1 MENLIKKI
9 GGIVTIGLS
18 LTLFGC
24 GGNELTNTERAY
36 LKNINPGLE
45 GKVKILKSEKG
56 RVVLQINKDYK
67 IRIYEGVND
76 VYDDN
81 VDLVMITDE
90 RALVLRAYQ
99 NIDFLPYKLGD
110 TQLAKKMSTEDQK
123 MWNSIYNRL
132 ADKDSLPGFGIQYH
146 QK

>member
-1 MENLIKKI
+1 MKNLIKKI

-18 LTLFGC
+18 LTLFSC
-24 GGNELTNTERAY
+24 GGNELTSTERAY

-56 RVVLQINKDYK
+56 RVVLQINKDHK
-67 IRIYEGVND
+67 IRIYEGVNG

-90 RALVLRAYQ
+90 GSTLLRVYQ
-99 NIDFLPYKLGD
+99 NIDFFPYKLGD
-110 TQLAKKMSTEDQK
+110 IQLAKKMSVEDQK
-123 MWNSIYNRL
+123 MWNIIYNRL
-132 ADKDSLPGFGIQYH
+132 ADKDSVPGFGIQYH